1 MVYLM
6 IYDVIYSLLVLNE
19 KMTFLKKQLQ
29 GFIISSMTCII
40 KYDGKFY
47 LQIFLEEALYDK

>member
-1 MVYLM
+1 M